1 MNVSPTEVK
10 SVLKSLLYVY
20 VQEREKQAYLN
31 FTNPYLVEQEEIAA
45 SLYILIVVGFF
56 GFLLFSLMMTN
67 IVYRQRENYMD
78 YLYSEKFSGNRTRA
92 SCKLTLP
99 AIDKSAISVLRATN
113 HCQKTNMCPTA
124 EAEAPSLQ
132 TVLRNV

>member
-1 MNVSPTEVK
+1 MNVSPSEVK

-20 VQEREKQAYLN
+20 VKEREKQAYLN
-31 FTNPYLVEQEEIAA
+31 FTNPYLAEQEEIAA

-78 YLYSEKFSGNRTRA
+78 YLYSEKFSGSRMKAR
-92 SCKLTLP
+92 CKLAMRTM
-99 AIDKSAISVLRATN
+99 DNSTISVLSATG
-113 HCQKTNMCPTA
+113 HCQNTNKCPTA

-132 TVLRNV
+132 SVLSNV